1 MTPASPHDTPAPH
14 HPGSVSE
21 RFIPCLGAEALIS
34 ARHRADAGA
43 VDFQFPK
50 YDTLLKWRD
59 FWMLTASKLV
69 VIQVRTHETRPGP
82 SASHPCARM
91 VQTSLFYWEG
101 QTTVS
106 AARESN

>member
-1 MTPASPHDTPAPH
+1 MTPASPHDACTPQTNGLPDD
-14 HPGSVSE
+14 SYIS
-21 RFIPCLGAEALIS
+21 RLGATAFS
-34 ARHRADAGA
+34 NAGHGTDTNA
-43 VDFQFPK
+43 QYFSFPK
-50 YDTLLKWRD
+50 HQTLLKRRA

-69 VIQVRTHETRPGP
+69 VIQVRTHETRPGH

-91 VQTSLFYWEG
+91 VKTSPIYWEG